1 MGRAAHC
8 LHPAMFLLKVS
19 PKVVEAFDE
28 SAKGTKL
35 MTTIKA
41 TCGTCGDVELTVA
54 DVQVMINEDD
64 LSASYSFRC
73 PSCAGVVVK
82 KAPGDMIDLLISAGV
97 SYSVWKTP
105 AREVADPK
113 APLFDHD
120 DVVSFG
126 LMLRDDH
133 AIALALD
140 GLKR

>member
-1 MGRAAHC
+1 
-8 LHPAMFLLKVS
+8 MFLLKVWA
-19 PKVVEAFDE
+19 KEVEGIVE
-28 SAKGTKL
+28 KGKGEKP

-73 PSCAGVVVK
+73 PCCAGVVVK
-82 KAPGDMIDLLISAGV
+82 KAPADMIDLLISAGV

-105 AREVADPK
+105 APEVADPK

-120 DVVSFG
+120 DLVAFG
-126 LMLRDDH
+126 RMLGDDR
-133 AIALALD
+133 AIELALD